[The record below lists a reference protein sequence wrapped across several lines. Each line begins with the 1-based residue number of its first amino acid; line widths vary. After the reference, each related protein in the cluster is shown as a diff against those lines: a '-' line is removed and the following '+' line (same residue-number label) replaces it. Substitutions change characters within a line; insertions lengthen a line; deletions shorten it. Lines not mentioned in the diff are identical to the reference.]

1 LIFLFLGIYTFLSP
15 YCLLKWIPGTKNVCN
30 ISYYALQDHLSA
42 IDILAACNLV
52 NYFGKAVLGGNGV
65 GQISM
70 YPVLLQKVVSLRERM
85 DLVVGHFC

>member
-1 LIFLFLGIYTFLSP
+1 MDTWDKE
-15 YCLLKWIPGTKNVCN
+15 CCN
-30 ISYYALQDHLSA
+30 FSYYALQGEQRSCHTDASCALQDHLSA

-85 DLVVGHFC
+85 DLLVGHFC

>member
-1 LIFLFLGIYTFLSP
+1 
-15 YCLLKWIPGTKNVCN
+15 
-30 ISYYALQDHLSA
+30 LQDHLSA

-70 YPVLLQKVVSLRERM
+70 YPVLLQKVVSLREM
-85 DLVVGHFC
+85 NGVSCWSFLLKCESIAFCAFTMCLLFGIFL